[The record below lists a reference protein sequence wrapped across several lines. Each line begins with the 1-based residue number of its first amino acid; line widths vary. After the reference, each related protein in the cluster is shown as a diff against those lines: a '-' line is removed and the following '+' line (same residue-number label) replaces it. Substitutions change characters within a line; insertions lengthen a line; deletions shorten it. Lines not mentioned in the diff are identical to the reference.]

1 VIGRSLLRLAFLSLA
16 LGCAATGGDVAPGAR
31 VARLGASD
39 EAIADVRDLFVRRN
53 PGYDLE
59 SRAAL
64 RELDESLVSRVVFV
78 QAGEASVEI
87 GRSRAASP
95 VRVGDA
101 ILLRR
106 GESLSCEPPIGAL
119 VFTVPDDFPAA
130 LPRVIRPD
138 FDPRLTDTP
147 GGCATEKDA
156 YRRLLLTWR
165 LENGPYV
172 YRALNA
178 HRVRIDD
185 SFTHYHPVRGGFD
198 EFYLVQALLPG
209 GRLLTCDATARIEGE
224 TGITREESP
233 GLFSRRTLAEGDLVY
248 LPRGVAHRG
257 LGGALVMVITVPG
270 FVPGAEIGLDHHLRA
285 INERLGLEG
294 ENALPLNGAASIGPV
309 KR

>member
-1 VIGRSLLRLAFLSLA
+1 MTGRISLAAFAATLA
-16 LGCAATGGDVAPGAR
+16 LGCASAGGGVAGGAR
-31 VARLGASD
+31 VARLGAPESV
-39 EAIADVRDLFVRRN
+39 ESVRDEFTRRN

-59 SRAAL
+59 FVAAL
-64 RELDESLVSRVVFV
+64 RELDERLVSRVVFV
-78 QAGEASVEI
+78 QSGEASVQVAR
-87 GRSRAASP
+87 GGASSS
-95 VRVGDA
+95 VRPGDA

-106 GESLSCEPPIGAL
+106 GEGLACEPPIGAL
-119 VFTVPDDFPAA
+119 VFTVPEPFPAP

-165 LENGPYV
+165 EENGPYV

-185 SFTHYHPVRGGFD
+185 SFTHYHPVEGGFD
-198 EFYLVQALLPG
+198 EFYLVQGLLPG
-209 GRLLTCDATARIEGE
+209 GRLLTSGATARIEGE
-224 TGITREESP
+224 SGIAAGEAGS
-233 GLFSRRTLAEGDLVY
+233 LFAERALAVGDLVY

-285 INERLGLEG
+285 INERLSLEG
-294 ENALPLNGAASIGPV
+294 GAALPLNAAASKEPV
-309 KR
+309 RR